1 MDDISSINI
10 DYSNNNTNNIY
21 YLVPNK
27 GAIISHVNNYLQV
40 MANTNKYVITSGA
53 IINQP
58 GFMLVANEKYNL
70 CIDAEQINAVSLP
83 FIYNNI
89 NNERVYITVRNVYNI
104 IISSN
109 INKYVTLGVLLGGH
123 SGGVNIY
130 SVLFYNINDPVYMKT
145 KVADII
151 TSDKIFKKSAN
162 FTAGILTS
170 SIKSENGQN
179 INIAGETGPIGTEG
193 PKGPTGYI
201 GAIGNAGNIGPIGD
215 TGINGPSGII
225 GDTGAGGVTGFM
237 GCTGPNGNFIYNI
250 ISDINYNNFNITGIN
265 TIGISG
271 HAININNINNILT
284 DNSVTIITTLNYTSM
299 ISGLS
304 GITGTDGLTGII
316 GPTGQTGGTGHIG
329 PIGMTGITGIQGI
342 TGMQGKMGSI
352 GPTGVAGLPGLTGYG
367 GIRGPIGITGTVGST
382 GARGIQGIT
391 GITGNTGIIGMT
403 GIIGV
408 TGQTGITGIIGM
420 TGPTGPS
427 GIIGITGI
435 TGDTGAYGATGNIG
449 NIGNIGVPGIIGN
462 AGVSLV
468 AYNNTM
474 HTTDKN
480 WLTNNN
486 GLTGISTGI
495 TGIIGCTGNINYNYD
510 NYNNVNYLSSTIN
523 NNIIDI
529 INIDSKTQQIYNN
542 PASSISPTTL
552 PVGTLNF
559 QIPNIYV
566 QYINI
571 NVTISINNNITYQ
584 LFDKYNGSLT
594 GLLSLTNGL
603 NSINIYTYNMSYQA
617 NTGVSYIQIIT
628 SINTNNPGNIYSTGS
643 VTISSGATTN
653 VTIPNV
659 PNMTGVVY
667 VFPALGDVFIEI
679 NGGIAGSV
687 YNWGGSNNSYLG
699 DSVSFTVDNRNA
711 GNTLQFYLSG
721 GDLQGPIPY
730 TIYANTL
737 SIINSI
743 IYTVPQITI
752 CSNIINDG
760 YYNYACYNYASI
772 YYISYWT
779 NMTMFS
785 LLTNKIALPAGVTNA
800 IIEYDGKYIWIA
812 DMATDNLYYIDITL
826 SNNAIIVLSPK
837 LSSIISDSSPY
848 TITAISYC
856 GNNLLIINII
866 STNFNNVIWY
876 NIITGVSGLL
886 VYYVKGFGIINKII
900 YTGMYLLFVTNTD
913 IIVDYYVNYTYIP
926 NPNFPHITN
935 FNHMVFAGSNIWTT
949 YDNNVTI
956 YSLSDLS
963 VISTNTLPKLPI
975 SLTYDGVYVYIL
987 FNDATIGQ
995 Y

>member
-10 DYSNNNTNNIY
+10 DYADYIINPLY

-495 TGIIGCTGNINYNYD
+495 PGIVGGTGGIYYYYD
-510 NYNNVNYLSSTIN
+510 NNNSVNYLSCIINSGFISIIN
-523 NNIIDI
+523 NDTKIANMANITQLNFCSNIISDG
-529 INIDSKTQQIYNN
+529 YNN
-542 PASSISPTTL
+542 WIIFSYTPPQTGSLTYYISR
-552 PVGTLNF
+552 
-559 QIPNIYV
+559 Y
-566 QYINI
+566 
-571 NVTISINNNITYQ
+571 NITYSITDNIGLSMQ
-584 LFDKYNGSLT
+584 TLIENMVSLSFTANNVILEYDGSNIWIADTNTCNLYCKNIIATSNGSP
-594 GLLSLTNGL
+594 SLTTFTDTSYVISAMCYCGNNNL
-603 NSINIYTYNMSYQA
+603 IIYTYN
-617 NTGVSYIQIIT
+617 V
-628 SINTNNPGNIYSTGS
+628 NTNSGHLICYN
-643 VTISSGATTN
+643 TINNVYNTMSNDNYGKVIN
-653 VTIPNV
+653 VTY
-659 PNMTGVVY
+659 TG
-667 VFPALGDVFIEI
+667 
-679 NGGIAGSV
+679 N
-687 YNWGGSNNSYLG
+687 YL
-699 DSVSFTVDNRNA
+699 
-711 GNTLQFYLSG
+711 
-721 GDLQGPIPY
+721 
-730 TIYANTL
+730 
-737 SIINSI
+737 
-743 IYTVPQITI
+743 
-752 CSNIINDG
+752 
-760 YYNYACYNYASI
+760 
-772 YYISYWT
+772 
-779 NMTMFS
+779 
-785 LLTNKIALPAGVTNA
+785 LLTN
-800 IIEYDGKYIWIA
+800 
-812 DMATDNLYYIDITL
+812 
-826 SNNAIIVLSPK
+826 
-837 LSSIISDSSPY
+837 
-848 TITAISYC
+848 
-856 GNNLLIINII
+856 
-866 STNFNNVIWY
+866 
-876 NIITGVSGLL
+876 IITNIMIHYNNY
-886 VYYVKGFGIINKII
+886 VYDNSLNISLGPGFS
-900 YTGMYLLFVTNTD
+900 
-913 IIVDYYVNYTYIP
+913 
-926 NPNFPHITN
+926 
-935 FNHMVFAGSNIWTT
+935 VFAGRVIWIISGNNYNIYKMSNFSIITT
-949 YDNNVTI
+949 GAFYKT
-956 YSLSDLS
+956 
-963 VISTNTLPKLPI
+963 PI
-975 SLTYDGVYVYIL
+975 SATFDGTYVCVL